1 MVRDTY
7 NQHIFFWRP
16 DSISVKM
23 QILIEWPFTLNAR
36 CSLALLDYISINTN
50 DNKFLKA

>member
-16 DSISVKM
+16 NSISVTI
-23 QILIEWPFTLNAR
+23 QILIERPFTSNAL
-36 CSLALLDYISINTN
+36 CGLALIDYISIDTN
-50 DNKFLKA
+50 DNKFLRA